1 MKLATDTH
9 NVQRM
14 YPNDFADS
22 LTSRSRLLFVQTFMV
37 PTGMNHNDPEDPL
50 TFPLTVTLTFVF
62 LVTCLDI
69 YKIKS
74 SRRRHHQVQHVQ
86 SAEYK
91 GLVPTMEGT
100 QQKLGPGMHKNGR
113 RLSMSNH
120 WPCVSYKYL

>member
-37 PTGMNHNDPEDPL
+37 PTGMNHNPL

-74 SRRRHHQVQHVQ
+74 SRSSKASSSGSTCTV
-86 SAEYK
+86 
-91 GLVPTMEGT
+91 G
-100 QQKLGPGMHKNGR
+100 
-113 RLSMSNH
+113 
-120 WPCVSYKYL
+120 